1 MGATLYAP
9 MLWEGAFVGQLIAA
23 AQARNTFRPP
33 DLERMKALA
42 ALAVGVYIAKEG
54 PAWLER
60 EIANP
65 AVPQ

>member
-1 MGATLYAP
+1 MIFAKSFSEVSGGRF
-9 MLWEGAFVGQLIAA
+9 EG
-23 AQARNTFRPP
+23 R
-33 DLERMKALA
+33 LA

-65 AVPQ
+65 TAPR